1 MRGGVSTADENAIG
15 GRRRLLVLVAERHGW
30 LADWILLLLVALTW
44 GSLFILVKRGLRLFS
59 PLELSAVR
67 FMLCFLIL
75 VPFLPRAVRHVR
87 RGDVWS
93 ILVVAFIGSGI
104 PVILLTLGQQH
115 VSSATTGVINSLSPL
130 FTLCIGWA
138 FFQVSITWLKALG
151 VVSGLVGAVILVFL
165 RADGSPELQFSY
177 GLLMVG
183 ATVCYGW
190 SANVIRM
197 KLRGVPAASLTSLTF
212 TLVGVPSA
220 VVFFALGGRERVQAA
235 LTGVAVDLVAVPALA
250 LFAVLAVIWYSAL
263 IQRRGAL
270 FGSTVTYL
278 MPLVSIMWGV
288 LDGEQLGLPHA
299 AGLALILGGVFMA
312 NVSPQTVSRGEH
324 VEAAK

>member
-1 MRGGVSTADENAIG
+1 MRGRAYTADEGVIG
-15 GRRRLLVLVAERHGW
+15 G
-30 LADWILLLLVALTW
+30 LADWLLLLLVALTW

-67 FMLCFLIL
+67 FILCFLIL
-75 VPFLPRAVRHVR
+75 VPFLPGALRRVR

-93 ILVVAFIGSGI
+93 VLVVAFIGSGI
-104 PVILLTLGQQH
+104 PVVLLTLGQQH
-115 VSSATTGVINSLSPL
+115 VSSAATGVINSLSPL

-151 VVSGLVGAVILVFL
+151 VVCGLVGAVVLVFL
-165 RADGSPELQFSY
+165 RTDGSLELQFGY

-190 SANVIRM
+190 SANVIRR
-197 KLRGVPAASLTSLTF
+197 KLRGFPAAYLTSLTF
-212 TLVGVPSA
+212 TLIGVPAA
-220 VVFFALGGRERVQAA
+220 VVFFALGGRARVQTA
-235 LTGVAVDLVAVPALA
+235 LTGAAVDVVAVPALA
-250 LFAVLAVIWYSAL
+250 LFAVVAVIWYSAL
-263 IQRRGAL
+263 IQRKGAL

-288 LDGEQLGLPHA
+288 LDGERLGLPHA

-312 NVSPQTVSRGEH
+312 NVPSQTVSTGKRL
-324 VEAAK
+324 EAAG